1 MEHGPGGEGRPA
13 RSERPPAEQPPAG
26 PIVASQRRRA
36 PAIPIAVI
44 LRSVF
49 ADSNPSDDEETFT
62 PERRGLGWED
72 PRVRERTDL
81 S

>member
-1 MEHGPGGEGRPA
+1 MERGPGGEGRPA
-13 RSERPPAEQPPAG
+13 RAERPPTDHPPAG
-26 PIVASQRRRA
+26 PVAASERRRA
-36 PAIPIAVI
+36 IAIPIGAI

-62 PERRGLGWED
+62 CTRRGSPTGD
-72 PRVRERTDL
+72 PQVRGRTDL

>member
-1 MEHGPGGEGRPA
+1 MERGPGGEGRPA
-13 RSERPPAEQPPAG
+13 RSERPPADRPPAG
-26 PIVASQRRRA
+26 PVVASQRRPA
-36 PAIPIAVI
+36 IAIPIAVI
-44 LRSVF
+44 FRSVF

-62 PERRGLGWED
+62 RERHGRGVRD